1 MKLWFPKGQ
10 RRDVGWPVWRKIFQ
24 RAQKNWKWHQS
35 SIQEIIW
42 ALIRINTKESLSK
55 HIVAKT
61 KERKIIAIKKKHII
75 FKRITMTMTA
85 DITTELRESRRQWND
100 IFNGLK
106 DNTNKI
112 LFPAKYPLKWGQNR
126 DAFTKQNLG
135 ELITQISTKRN
146 TNETPI
152 NRRNVVTDWR
162 RN

>member
-1 MKLWFPKGQ
+1 
-10 RRDVGWPVWRKIFQ
+10 
-24 RAQKNWKWHQS
+24 
-35 SIQEIIW
+35 
-42 ALIRINTKESLSK
+42 
-55 HIVAKT
+55 
-61 KERKIIAIKKKHII
+61 
-75 FKRITMTMTA
+75 MTV

-112 LFPAKYPLKWGQNR
+112 LLPAKYPLKWGQNR

-135 ELITQISTKRN
+135 EPITQICTKRN

-152 NRRNVVTDWR
+152 NRSNVVTGWR